1 MTNFGELKTKLLTKL
16 TESYT
21 SNNKGEIKDLVNKL
35 KSNKSLSEMYVFY
48 ENIENLNTVDHRIIY
63 KLSIVAV

>member
-48 ENIENLNTVDHRIIY
+48 ENI
-63 KLSIVAV
+63 

>member
-21 SNNKGEIKDLVNKL
+21 SNNKGEIKGCSVCEKDKSYYDIF
-35 KSNKSLSEMYVFY
+35 SNKK
-48 ENIENLNTVDHRIIY
+48 N
-63 KLSIVAV
+63 A